1 MLHHYSKGKLVIIR
15 RWIWQCYGET
25 CSSIL
30 IKITTLILKAD
41 EICLSATCYSGRFD
55 AKLIMEK
62 IDMRK
67 EAHGIKTEL
76 TSDRICI
83 GNGYLLC
90 SQHGFQN
97 YDLIKLIA

>member
-1 MLHHYSKGKLVIIR
+1 M
-15 RWIWQCYGET
+15 
-25 CSSIL
+25 
-30 IKITTLILKAD
+30 IKITNVD

-67 EAHGIKTEL
+67 EACGIKTEI

-90 SQHGFQN
+90 SQHGF
-97 YDLIKLIA
+97 